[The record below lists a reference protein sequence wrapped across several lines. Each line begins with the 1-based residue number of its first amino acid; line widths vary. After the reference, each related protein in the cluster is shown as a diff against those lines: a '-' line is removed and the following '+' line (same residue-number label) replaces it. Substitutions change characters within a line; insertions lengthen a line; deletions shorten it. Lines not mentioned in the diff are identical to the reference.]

1 MTANIESQHKIFES
15 GKKVLEN
22 GVELAI
28 YSNLPQEIKD
38 LTWVEE
44 GLTCIYQRWFRSI
57 TLAVCDRNRVLKLLE
72 YAHIAPTINEFIS
85 DDDNDVYTV
94 KICWRKSDLLD
105 KLTPITRDNDDD
117 YMQALYES

>member
-1 MTANIESQHKIFES
+1 MSHDLDKLEKHIQEMTANIESQHKILES
-15 GKKVLEN
+15 GKKALEN

-94 KICWRKSDLLD
+94 KIC
-105 KLTPITRDNDDD
+105 
-117 YMQALYES
+117 